1 MLAEALLRLMLVMFL
16 LWLVFFK
23 PKIVQKYHLVVNLVR
38 QHTVEE
44 LVARLK
50 AGKIISKEQV
60 LRESKLSPV
69 AAHGLE
75 SC

>member
-1 MLAEALLRLMLVMFL
+1 M
-16 LWLVFFK
+16 
-23 PKIVQKYHLVVNLVR
+23 QKYHLVVNLVR

-60 LRESKLSPV
+60 LRESKWSSV
-69 AAHGLE
+69 APLGLE